1 MASNQTVIDLM
12 HPADQVRAAQEEWMD
27 DWKEQDAIK
36 TLKEVMTREIKD
48 QESRT
53 QLVLDSLYRSDEQKA
68 KAVNKLERLRRALA
82 WLERQATQ

>member
-53 QLVLDSLYRSDEQKA
+53 QLVLDSLWRSDEQKA
-68 KAVNKLERLRRALA
+68 KAVNNLERLRRAMA
-82 WLERQATQ
+82 WLEDAAR